1 MSIDFRVLLRAI
13 AAFSLCIVG
22 CGSEPGSSEQS
33 TPQVS
38 DPPPVEAAAASLAD
52 IFPEGLGRSL
62 VLDSCGAC
70 HAAACAAIGQRT
82 EARWASLKEDHRDK
96 LSDMN
101 DADYVVLFAYLSEN
115 FNDAKPEPV
124 VPPQFLEGGCTPF

>member
-1 MSIDFRVLLRAI
+1 MSIDLRVLSGAI
-13 AAFSLCIVG
+13 VALSLYIVG
-22 CGSEPGSSEQS
+22 CGSDAGSSEQGV
-33 TPQVS
+33 QQAS
-38 DPPPVEAAAASLAD
+38 DPPPVAAAPASLAD
-52 IFPEGLGRSL
+52 IFPEGLGQSM
-62 VLDSCGAC
+62 VIDSCGAC

-82 EARWASLKEDHRDK
+82 QARWASLKDDHRDK

-101 DADYVVLFAYLSEN
+101 DADYVVLFTYLSEN